1 MKNIITR
8 NANTINANRFLVGK
22 ALDAFRTLV
31 TEHNGEIGIGS
42 NGFYKATFEDKET
55 ATRIAST
62 LNAQYAEH
70 GVRMPEPKKAKTESY
85 DSARDYEDL
94 MDGYDRAKASPRKGK
109 GKVTLNDFIKA
120 NPLCTREEAKA
131 HGFEGTRAELKALK
145 TKLGVR

>member
-8 NANTINANRFLVGK
+8 NANTIIANRFLVGK

-31 TEHNGEIGIGS
+31 TENRGEIAIGS
-42 NGFYKATFEDKET
+42 NGFYKATFEDNT
-55 ATRIAST
+55 NATFVARM
-62 LNAQYAEH
+62 LNERYAEH
-70 GVRMPEPKKAKTESY
+70 GVTMPEPKKAKGKTE
-85 DSARDYEDL
+85 
-94 MDGYDRAKASPRKGK
+94 PRKGK
-109 GKVTLNDFIKA
+109 GKTTLNDFIKA